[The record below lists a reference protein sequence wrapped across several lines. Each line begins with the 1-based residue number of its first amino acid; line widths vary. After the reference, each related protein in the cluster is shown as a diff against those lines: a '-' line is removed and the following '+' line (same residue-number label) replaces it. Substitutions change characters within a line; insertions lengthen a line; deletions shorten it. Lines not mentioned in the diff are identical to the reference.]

1 MKLFLSFFLVS
12 ILFIYGET
20 KDKLNPYSYS
30 LTESPISGS
39 IEGHI
44 ILTPKNTNVRFGGG
58 LYGRPARSSSSA
70 AATDSVLVILTGN
83 SNNIRDEA
91 ELAYLNQLN
100 QQFQPSILP
109 LKQGQTVRI
118 QNSDPVYH
126 NVFSLTSPHK
136 FDVGRRP
143 KGEHFDVTFEKPGV
157 VDVFCDIHSNMYA
170 MIYVLPSN
178 IISVSKIQSNEKFI
192 FSDIPEGNYEI
203 RVVALGYSEFSQTV
217 SVTTGNTVQ
226 LGTIT
231 LNP

>member
-12 ILFIYGET
+12 ILFIYGGT
-20 KDKLNPYSYS
+20 KDKTTPDSYF
-30 LTESPISGS
+30 LTHSPVSGS
-39 IEGHI
+39 IEGQI
-44 ILTPKNTNVRFGGG
+44 ILTPKNTNIRFGGG
-58 LYGRPARSSSSA
+58 LYGRPARSSPSVNN
-70 AATDSVLVILTGN
+70 DSVLVILSGN
-83 SNNIRDEA
+83 SQTIDDET

-100 QQFQPSILP
+100 QQFQPGILP
-109 LKQGQTVRI
+109 LKLGQTVRI

-143 KGEHFDVTFEKPGV
+143 KGDHFDVTFEKPGA

-178 IISVSKIQSNEKFI
+178 IISVSKIQSNDRFI
-192 FSDIPEGNYEI
+192 FSDIPEGDYEL
-203 RVVALGYSEFSQTV
+203 RVVALGYSEYSQAV
-217 SVTTGNTVQ
+217 SVTSGNTIQ

>member
-20 KDKLNPYSYS
+20 QDKLTPYSYS
-30 LTESPISGS
+30 FTDSPISGS

-58 LYGRPARSSSSA
+58 LYGRPARSSSSP
-70 AATDSVLVILTGN
+70 TSDSVLVILTGN
-83 SNNIRDEA
+83 SSVSESKT
-91 ELAYLNQLN
+91 ELEYLNQIN
-100 QQFQPSILP
+100 QQFQPNILP

-170 MIYVLPSN
+170 MIYVLPLN
-178 IISVSKIQSNEKFI
+178 IISVTKIQSNDNFI

-203 RVVALGYSEFSQTV
+203 RVVALGYSEFSQSV
-217 SVTTGNTVQ
+217 SVTSGATTR
-226 LGTIT
+226 LETIT